1 MSLLLNSIIVSDPS
15 SSFYNSKVNILID
28 SKGFIEK
35 ISKKKIDKKGIKSIN
50 LNTKQVSVGWFD
62 FSSNFCDP
70 GFEFKEDLVSGVK
83 LAYRSGFVDVLLRP
97 ETNPVIQNK
106 NDISYIIKK
115 SQNKF
120 CKIHPCAAV
129 TKNFNGKNLN
139 DIIDV
144 YNAGALAFTDY
155 SNSNNAELILNTL
168 LYLKQFNGLYLSI
181 PKYYPISI
189 GSVNESLNSEKVG
202 LKGIPYISETIA
214 IKRDLSILEYTGGKI
229 HFSGIS
235 TKESVELIRQAK
247 KKGLNVTCDVP
258 VYNLILDDSN
268 ILNFDTNYKVDPPLR
283 SSEDIDELVLG
294 IYDGTIDVIASNHQP
309 QDFDSKN
316 CEFDKASFGIISLQT
331 FYSNILQLSRK
342 IPFDKLLPTFTS
354 NPRKILGLDT
364 YKIEEGDFASFTI
377 FDDKGSWDYNE
388 KTNISKSLNSPWLN
402 WSLKG
407 KVKGVVVG
415 KNFKIDG

>member
-1 MSLLLNSIIVSDPS
+1 MSLLLNSLIVSDPS
-15 SSFYNSKVNILID
+15 SSFYKSKVNILID

-35 ISKKKIDKKGIKSIN
+35 ISKKKIDKKGIKCID

-62 FSSNFCDP
+62 FSANFCDP

-83 LAYRSGFVDVLLRP
+83 LASRSGFVDVLLRP
-97 ETNPVIQNK
+97 DTYPVVQNK

-129 TKNFNGKNLN
+129 TKDFNGKNLN
-139 DIIDV
+139 DIIDIH
-144 YNAGALAFTDY
+144 NAGALAFTDY

-181 PKYYPISI
+181 PKYYPISV

-235 TKESVELIRQAK
+235 TKESVELIREAK

-283 SSEDIDELVLG
+283 SSNDIDELILG
-294 IYDGTIDVIASNHQP
+294 IDDGTIDVITSNHQP

-316 CEFDKASFGIISLQT
+316 CEFDKASFGIISIQT
-331 FYSNILQLSRK
+331 FYSNILELSRK
-342 IPFDKLLPTFTS
+342 IPFDKLLPKFTS

-364 YKIEEGDFASFTI
+364 NKIEEGDFASLTI

-388 KTNISKSLNSPWLN
+388 ETNISKSLNSPWLN

-407 KVKGVVVG
+407 HVKGVVVG
-415 KNFKIDG
+415 KNFNIDG

>member
-1 MSLLLNSIIVSDPS
+1 MSLLLNSLIVSDPS
-15 SSFYNSKVNILID
+15 SSFYKSKVNILID

-35 ISKKKIDKKGIKSIN
+35 ISKKKIDKKGIKSID

-62 FSSNFCDP
+62 FSANFCDP
-70 GFEFKEDLVSGVK
+70 GFEFKEDLVSGIK
-83 LAYRSGFVDVLLRP
+83 LASRSGFVDVLLRP
-97 ETNPVIQNK
+97 DTSPVVQNK

-129 TKNFNGKNLN
+129 TKDFNGKNLN
-139 DIIDV
+139 DIIDIH
-144 YNAGALAFTDY
+144 NAGALAFTDY

-181 PKYYPISI
+181 PKYYPISV

-283 SSEDIDELVLG
+283 SSDDIDELVLG
-294 IYDGTIDVIASNHQP
+294 IDDGTVDVISSNHQP

-316 CEFDKASFGIISLQT
+316 CEFDKASFGIISIQT
-331 FYSNILQLSRK
+331 FYSNILELSRK

-364 YKIEEGDFASFTI
+364 NKIEEGHFASLTI

-388 KTNISKSLNSPWLN
+388 ETNLSKSLNSPWLN

-407 KVKGVVVG
+407 NVKGVVVG
-415 KNFKIDG
+415 KNYNIDG

>member
-1 MSLLLNSIIVSDPS
+1 MSLLLNSLIVSDPS
-15 SSFYNSKVNILID
+15 SSFYKSKVNILID

-35 ISKKKIDKKGIKSIN
+35 ISKKKIDKKGIKSID

-62 FSSNFCDP
+62 FSANFCDP

-83 LAYRSGFVDVLLRP
+83 LASRSGFVDVLLRP
-97 ETNPVIQNK
+97 DTSPVVQNK

-129 TKNFNGKNLN
+129 TKDFNGKNLN
-139 DIIDV
+139 DIIDIH
-144 YNAGALAFTDY
+144 NAGALAFTDY

-181 PKYYPISI
+181 PKYYPISV

-283 SSEDIDELVLG
+283 SSDDIDELVLG
-294 IYDGTIDVIASNHQP
+294 IDDGTIDIISSNHQP

-316 CEFDKASFGIISLQT
+316 CEFDKASFGIISIQT
-331 FYSNILQLSRK
+331 FYSNILELSRK
-342 IPFDKLLPTFTS
+342 IPFDKLLPKFTS

-364 YKIEEGDFASFTI
+364 NKIEEGDFASLTI

-388 KTNISKSLNSPWLN
+388 ETNLSKSLNSPWLN

-407 KVKGVVVG
+407 NVKGVVVG
-415 KNFKIDG
+415 KNYNIDG

>member
-1 MSLLLNSIIVSDPS
+1 M
-15 SSFYNSKVNILID
+15 
-28 SKGFIEK
+28 
-35 ISKKKIDKKGIKSIN
+35 
-50 LNTKQVSVGWFD
+50 
-62 FSSNFCDP
+62 
-70 GFEFKEDLVSGVK
+70 
-83 LAYRSGFVDVLLRP
+83 
-97 ETNPVIQNK
+97 
-106 NDISYIIKK
+106 
-115 SQNKF
+115 
-120 CKIHPCAAV
+120 
-129 TKNFNGKNLN
+129 
-139 DIIDV
+139 
-144 YNAGALAFTDY
+144 
-155 SNSNNAELILNTL
+155 
-168 LYLKQFNGLYLSI
+168 
-181 PKYYPISI
+181 
-189 GSVNESLNSEKVG
+189 SLNSEKVG

-283 SSEDIDELVLG
+283 SSDDIDELVLG
-294 IYDGTIDVIASNHQP
+294 IDDGTVDVISSNHQP

-316 CEFDKASFGIISLQT
+316 CEFDKASFGIISIQT
-331 FYSNILQLSRK
+331 FYSNILELSRK

-364 YKIEEGDFASFTI
+364 NKIEEGHFASLTI

-388 KTNISKSLNSPWLN
+388 ETNISKSLNSPWLN

-407 KVKGVVVG
+407 NVKGVVVG
-415 KNFKIDG
+415 KNYNIDG

>member
-1 MSLLLNSIIVSDPS
+1 MSLLLNSLIVSDPS
-15 SSFYNSKVNILID
+15 SSFYKSKVNILID

-35 ISKKKIDKKGIKSIN
+35 ISKKKIDKKGIKSID

-62 FSSNFCDP
+62 FSANFCDP
-70 GFEFKEDLVSGVK
+70 GFEFKEDLVSGIK
-83 LAYRSGFVDVLLRP
+83 LASRSGFVDVLLRP
-97 ETNPVIQNK
+97 DTSPVVQNK

-129 TKNFNGKNLN
+129 TKDFNGKNLN
-139 DIIDV
+139 DIIDIH
-144 YNAGALAFTDY
+144 NAGALAFTDY

-181 PKYYPISI
+181 PKYYPISV

-283 SSEDIDELVLG
+283 SSDDIDELVLG
-294 IYDGTIDVIASNHQP
+294 INDGTVDVISSNHQP

-316 CEFDKASFGIISLQT
+316 CEFDKASFGIISIQT
-331 FYSNILQLSRK
+331 FYSNILELSRK

-364 YKIEEGDFASFTI
+364 NKIEEGHFASLTI

-388 KTNISKSLNSPWLN
+388 ETNISKSLNSPWLN

-407 KVKGVVVG
+407 NVKGVVVG
-415 KNFKIDG
+415 KNYNIDG

>member
-1 MSLLLNSIIVSDPS
+1 MSLLLNSLIVSDPS
-15 SSFYNSKVNILID
+15 SSFYKSKVNILID

-35 ISKKKIDKKGIKSIN
+35 ISKKKIDKKGIKSID

-62 FSSNFCDP
+62 FSANFCDP
-70 GFEFKEDLVSGVK
+70 GFEFKEDLVSGIK
-83 LAYRSGFVDVLLRP
+83 LASRSGFVDVLLRP
-97 ETNPVIQNK
+97 DTSPVVQNK

-129 TKNFNGKNLN
+129 TKDFNGKNLN
-139 DIIDV
+139 DIIDIH
-144 YNAGALAFTDY
+144 NAGALAFTDY

-181 PKYYPISI
+181 PKYYPISV

-283 SSEDIDELVLG
+283 SSDDIDELVLG
-294 IYDGTIDVIASNHQP
+294 IDDGTVDVISSNHQP

-316 CEFDKASFGIISLQT
+316 CEFDKASFGIISIQT
-331 FYSNILQLSRK
+331 FYSNILELSRK
-342 IPFDKLLPTFTS
+342 IPFDKLLPKFTS

-364 YKIEEGDFASFTI
+364 NKIEEGDFASLTI

-388 KTNISKSLNSPWLN
+388 ETNISKSLNSPWLN

-407 KVKGVVVG
+407 NVKGVVVG
-415 KNFKIDG
+415 KNYNIDG